1 MLSEAKVTEIYDMAA
16 DFCRKNDIKLTL
28 FAILAYTAESLQGA
42 LRSGDTLPSNLPKP
56 PNIPQNKVN
65 AASLHPEEGLI

>member
-1 MLSEAKVTEIYDMAA
+1 MIWQLIFV
-16 DFCRKNDIKLTL
+16 KNDIKLTL

-42 LRSGDTLPSNLPKP
+42 LRSGDTLPSNLPKR

-65 AASLHPEEGLI
+65 AASWYPAEGLI

>member
-16 DFCRKNDIKLTL
+16 DFCKKNDIKLTL
-28 FAILAYTAESLQGA
+28 VAILAYTAESLQGA
-42 LRSGDTLPSNLPKP
+42 LRSGDTPPSNLPKR

-65 AASLHPEEGLI
+65 AASWYPAEGLI

>member
-16 DFCRKNDIKLTL
+16 DFCKKNDIKLTL

-42 LRSGDTLPSNLPKP
+42 LRSGDTLPSNLPQTAKHSAKQSKCGFIAP
-56 PNIPQNKVN
+56 
-65 AASLHPEEGLI
+65 

>member
-16 DFCRKNDIKLTL
+16 DFCKKNDIKLTL

-42 LRSGDTLPSNLPKP
+42 LRSGDSPPKP
-56 PNIPQNKVN
+56 PQTAK
-65 AASLHPEEGLI
+65 HPAKQSKCGFIAP